1 MTYHVH
7 TRPTQGHLYYDFPL
21 ILCLCSGFQTTHQS
35 RHPPEC
41 VSYAVWATGR
51 YLKDVIP
58 SLLTGMFGGVEVLS
72 LIHVNFFLLIPPVKD
87 CYFSLCR
94 CPFNLV
100 LKCVGV
106 QNSMPTFVISFF
118 KESNFSG
125 DWAVS
130 LISHLI
136 FFVLIALVL
145 FYFPSLFF
153 PNIFSYALRSLVFN
167 MPCLLLVY
175 SKLYKTLSAT
185 LVQLHATKVDM

>member
-1 MTYHVH
+1 MTHHVH
-7 TRPTQGHLYYDFPL
+7 TRLTRGHLYYDFPL
-21 ILCLCSGFQTTHQS
+21 ILCLCSGFPTTHQN

-58 SLLTGMFGGVEVLS
+58 SLLTGMFWGVVF
-72 LIHVNFFLLIPPVKD
+72 LIHVNFFPLIPLVKD
-87 CYFSLCR
+87 CYCSLCH

-125 DWAVS
+125 DWAIS

-153 PNIFSYALRSLVFN
+153 PNIFNYALRSLVFN
-167 MPCLLLVY
+167 MSCLLLVY
-175 SKLYKTLSAT
+175 SKLCNTLSAT
-185 LVQLHATKVDM
+185 LVYLYATKVDM